1 MPRGP
6 EGKRVCD
13 SHTAVCGGR
22 YAKTQDATWQI
33 FLVLNFIQLF
43 WGKCI
48 LFIFFFFLNEMIME
62 RDEKQ
67 TMILQDKTGN
77 FWGISASWEPR

>member
-1 MPRGP
+1 MADHSGAQFYSTFLG
-6 EGKRVCD
+6 EIHSV
-13 SHTAVCGGR
+13 
-22 YAKTQDATWQI
+22 YI
-33 FLVLNFIQLF
+33 FL
-43 WGKCI
+43 K
-48 LFIFFFFLNEMIME
+48 NEMIME

>member
-1 MPRGP
+1 MADLSGAQFY
-6 EGKRVCD
+6 
-13 SHTAVCGGR
+13 ST
-22 YAKTQDATWQI
+22 
-33 FLVLNFIQLF
+33 FLGEMHSVYI
-43 WGKCI
+43 
-48 LFIFFFFLNEMIME
+48 FFFLNEMIME